1 MRRTIGWAW
10 LSVALA
16 VAVGLSFPGGRP
28 PQSKPDDFAALA
40 RQFDYDASA
49 NPDVREVRAVPR
61 NGYTVHDITYASP
74 VFGRVQ
80 AYLLVPEKPGLFAAL
95 LFGHWGGGDRT
106 EFLGEA
112 GLYARGGVVCL
123 LPDYP
128 WVRPPQWRKNVQN
141 MARPEDDRR
150 TYAQAA
156 VDLRRGLD
164 ILLARKDVDPKR
176 TGYIGHSYGAQYG
189 AILTAVDRR
198 ITAAVL
204 VAGVPDL
211 ESIYMRTDDPDI
223 EALRKSLPA
232 GQLEAYLAGIST
244 LSAVRYVGRAAPAP
258 LLFQFSNFE
267 PNFPREAMERYFA
280 AASEPKSVI
289 WYDAGHEMADPRVFR
304 DRWAFLAGPLKL
316 PKEPPLGR

>member
-1 MRRTIGWAW
+1 MKRRIVWA
-10 LSVALA
+10 SVSLA
-16 VAVGLSFPGGRP
+16 FAAVIGLSFAGGRP
-28 PQSKPDDFAALA
+28 PQPKPDEFAALT
-40 RQFDYDASA
+40 RQFDYDATA

-61 NGYTVHDITYASP
+61 SGYTIHDITYASP
-74 VFGRVQ
+74 VDGRVQ
-80 AYLLVPEKPGLFAAL
+80 AYLLVPEKPGPSAAV
-95 LFGHWGGGDRT
+95 LFGHWGEGNRT

-112 GLYARGGVVCL
+112 GVYARAGVVCL

-128 WVRPPQWRKNVQN
+128 WVRPPQWRKSVQN
-141 MARPEDDRR
+141 FARPEDDRR

-156 VDLRRGLD
+156 IDLRRGLD

-176 TGYIGHSYGAQYG
+176 VGYIGHSYGAQYG

-198 ITAAVL
+198 IAAAVL
-204 VAGVPDL
+204 VSGIPDL
-211 ESIYMRTDDPDI
+211 EAIFMRTDDP
-223 EALRKSLPA
+223 EMETVRKGFPP
-232 GQLEAYLAGIST
+232 GRLEAYLAGIST

-267 PNFPREAMERYFA
+267 PNFPRQAMERYFA

-289 WYDAGHEMADPRVFR
+289 WYDAGHEMADPRAFR
-304 DRWAFLAGPLKL
+304 DRWEFLAGRLRL